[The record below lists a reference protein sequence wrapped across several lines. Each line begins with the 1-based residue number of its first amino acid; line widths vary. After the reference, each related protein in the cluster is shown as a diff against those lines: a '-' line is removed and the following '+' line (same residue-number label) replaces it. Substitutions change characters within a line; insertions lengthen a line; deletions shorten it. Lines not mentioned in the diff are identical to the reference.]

1 MSFEPE
7 IDEDLFEDNCDC
19 EDECLC
25 DDFDEDALDEEE
37 IEEIEDLDED
47 WTCPHCGSEMDMF
60 EKKEVEN
67 L

>member
-19 EDECLC
+19 NEECLC

-37 IEEIEDLDED
+37 LEDLDDKDWED
-47 WTCPHCGSEMDMF
+47 S
-60 EKKEVEN
+60 
-67 L
+67 